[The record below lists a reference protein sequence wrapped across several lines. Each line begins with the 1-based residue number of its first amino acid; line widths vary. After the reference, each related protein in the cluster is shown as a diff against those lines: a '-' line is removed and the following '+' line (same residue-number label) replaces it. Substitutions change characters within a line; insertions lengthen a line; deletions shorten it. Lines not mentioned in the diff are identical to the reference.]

1 MEASQILLTGRNTV
15 VTGAARGIGK
25 ATALAFADLGAN
37 IAVCDMLDDEPAATA
52 AEIEARGVTVLA
64 ESFDVR
70 DAERVDAF
78 MARAHAEMGPVD
90 VLVNNAGGGFWA
102 CLLYTSPSPRD
113 S

>member
-37 IAVCDMLDDEPAATA
+37 IAVCDMLDDELAATA

-70 DAERVDAF
+70 DA
-78 MARAHAEMGPVD
+78 ARLDFGCGGSQFIVAHVAYSYVCP
-90 VLVNNAGGGFWA
+90 
-102 CLLYTSPSPRD
+102 
-113 S
+113 